1 MKEHNLITGNIV
13 NAAFLI
19 HQQIGPGLLES
30 VYETVLFHEL
40 KTRGFHVERQK
51 PISISFNGMNFD
63 EGFRADLVVEKKVI
77 VELKSIEKII
87 PAHKKQL
94 LTYIKLT
101 GMRVGLLINF
111 SEYLIKDGVTRIVN
125 GL

>member
-13 NAAFLI
+13 NAAFQI
-19 HQQIGPGLLES
+19 HKQLGPGLLES
-30 VYETVLFHEL
+30 VYEAVLFHEL

-77 VELKSIEKII
+77 VELKSIEKVI
-87 PAHKKQL
+87 PTHKKQL
-94 LTYIKLT
+94 LTYIKLS
-101 GMRVGLLINF
+101 GLRVGLLINF
-111 SEYLIKDGVTRIVN
+111 SEYLIKNGVTRIVN

>member
-19 HQQIGPGLLES
+19 HKQLGPGLLEK

-40 KTRGFHVERQK
+40 KTRGLHVERQK

-77 VELKSIEKII
+77 IELKSIEKVI

-111 SEYLIKDGVTRIVN
+111 GEYLIKDGVTRIVN

>member
-13 NAAFLI
+13 NAAFQI
-19 HQQIGPGLLES
+19 HKQLGPGLLES
-30 VYETVLFHEL
+30 VYEAVLFHEL

-77 VELKSIEKII
+77 VELKSIEKVI
-87 PAHKKQL
+87 PTHKKQL
-94 LTYIKLT
+94 LTYIKLS

-111 SEYLIKDGVTRIVN
+111 SEYLIKNGVTRIVN